1 MLEFKKE
8 EPNLYDLIG
17 TKFGKIEE
25 NKDYINYAFIYI
37 DYFIKLS
44 PLGSA
49 KLCFN
54 KKSLPF
60 CLNYLNKLIS
70 INLNFINNN
79 QKRTIIIN
87 KTISRN
93 INYLN
98 KALIN
103 TKFQFQNKIIN
114 ESTQAIIT
122 SFFMLFNFNILNYVL
137 QSQKISHKNKKDI
150 FSKLNYL
157 LNIILN
163 IIGISYLTKI
173 ISDDNFESILK
184 FILSL
189 SYAKNIEK
197 EPIKKDEITNIMFF
211 KSSINLIK
219 TVFNKL
225 YIKQNDFTERQEQLI
240 NNIIIFINENI
251 LGSFYEE
258 INLNYIN
265 KIFLSENDFKTS
277 LLLELSYIISKTK
290 LNDIKNNFIK
300 LITDIYYFSFK
311 YNNGMRPTL
320 QLLEP
325 LFININ
331 KKELHQIKNELN
343 ISDFTLSF
351 INSLISKEK
360 ILIKNTCMLRQGF
373 YFGNELSGITYD
385 LDFLE
390 NDFVIMFGF
399 SVESN
404 NLDSILLFDIIHQ
417 KTNTSQIKFYL
428 SKTINNNIY
437 DMIAGDSTNE
447 MSTKVNIYTRKTYIF
462 VFHFIIKKHSSFVKI
477 NYIKNDKNL
486 KHINSGKEF
495 KIKNLKNENL
505 LLLFG
510 CEKFKIKREEKIENK
525 FRGFLGDIIIL
536 NTKNIK
542 EKNEGDFDKYLL
554 NLEGNYYKILSVF
567 EENLKEFY
575 SKNAITNNSNIFEL
589 KEIFKLSRKNI
600 EIIISP
606 KLFESIEY
614 QDNIDYINIYNYQKY
629 IQKKNTIFK
638 IKRKNIDSILKPD
651 TSEKDKYILINT
663 SLFDKKFHI
672 FKKEFTLFQFINY
685 DGIHY
690 LSLLL
695 EYYYQVLCHLLKIKQ
710 KYNNEDIKN
719 ICKDINEKILNV
731 LYFFDINIIKNQL
744 FLNKCEETNQ
754 FFYQMAVTL
763 LKFMEI
769 DIINIK
775 TIKYLVD
782 MLITFDRLIGEYI
795 NKDINL
801 TEYITLRKNLFDF
814 FLNPK

>member
-1 MLEFKKE
+1 MLEYEKE
-8 EPNLYDLIG
+8 EQDPYDLIEA
-17 TKFGKIEE
+17 KFGKIEE

-37 DYFIKLS
+37 DYFLKLS
-44 PLGSA
+44 PLGSE

-60 CLNYLNKLIS
+60 CLKYLNKFIS
-70 INLNFINNN
+70 INLNFMKNN
-79 QKRTIIIN
+79 QKITKIIIN

-103 TKFQFQNKIIN
+103 TKFQFQNKLTN
-114 ESTQAIIT
+114 ESIQTIIT
-122 SFFMLFNFNILNYVL
+122 SFFVLFNFNILNYVL
-137 QSQKISHKNKKDI
+137 QSKKINNNNKKDI

-163 IIGISYLTKI
+163 IIGISYLTKTI
-173 ISDDNFESILK
+173 NDDNFESILK

-189 SYAKNIEK
+189 SYTKNTEK

-331 KKELHQIKNELN
+331 KKELHQFKNELN
-343 ISDFTLSF
+343 IPDFTLSF

-360 ILIKNTCMLRQGF
+360 IIIKNTCMLRQGF
-373 YFGNELSGITYD
+373 YFGNEFSGISYD

-390 NDFVIMFGF
+390 NDFIIMFGF

-437 DMIAGDSTNE
+437 DMIAADSTNE
-447 MSTKVNIYTRKTYIF
+447 MSTKVNIYAGNTYILF
-462 VFHFIIKKHSSFVKI
+462 FI
-477 NYIKNDKNL
+477 L
-486 KHINSGKEF
+486 
-495 KIKNLKNENL
+495 
-505 LLLFG
+505 
-510 CEKFKIKREEKIENK
+510 
-525 FRGFLGDIIIL
+525 
-536 NTKNIK
+536 
-542 EKNEGDFDKYLL
+542 
-554 NLEGNYYKILSVF
+554 
-567 EENLKEFY
+567 
-575 SKNAITNNSNIFEL
+575 
-589 KEIFKLSRKNI
+589 
-600 EIIISP
+600 
-606 KLFESIEY
+606 
-614 QDNIDYINIYNYQKY
+614 
-629 IQKKNTIFK
+629 
-638 IKRKNIDSILKPD
+638 
-651 TSEKDKYILINT
+651 
-663 SLFDKKFHI
+663 
-672 FKKEFTLFQFINY
+672 
-685 DGIHY
+685 
-690 LSLLL
+690 
-695 EYYYQVLCHLLKIKQ
+695 
-710 KYNNEDIKN
+710 
-719 ICKDINEKILNV
+719 
-731 LYFFDINIIKNQL
+731 
-744 FLNKCEETNQ
+744 
-754 FFYQMAVTL
+754 
-763 LKFMEI
+763 
-769 DIINIK
+769 
-775 TIKYLVD
+775 
-782 MLITFDRLIGEYI
+782 
-795 NKDINL
+795 
-801 TEYITLRKNLFDF
+801 
-814 FLNPK
+814 